1 MMVGMYRLLP
11 HIQAYAWGSTTAFT
25 DLLGLPAT
33 GAPQAELWLGAHPA
47 LPADVVLG
55 DRTIPLDE
63 AIAADPAG
71 WLGAAVITRF
81 GSTLP
86 FLVKVLSA
94 AEPLSIQAHPSK
106 AQAEAG
112 FARDNALGLVPDAPN
127 RNYRDANHKPE
138 LICALTDFE
147 GLCGFRSESAAV
159 ALFRRFQ
166 ASLLREAASAV
177 ETQGMGPA
185 LGLLLRA
192 SREECNTAI
201 ADVVGRAFPDLHH
214 VAELAQRYPGDP
226 GVAVALLLNHVVLAP
241 GEALYLGAGNLHAY
255 LRGTGVEIMANSDN
269 VLRGGLTSKHVDV
282 DELLRVVHPE
292 PGALP
297 RATSEAV
304 AKGLTRWPVAVADFL
319 LWRAQP
325 TQSQASVAVPVG
337 GPAVVLCTEGFV
349 QCVSEDGAVELGRG
363 EAAVSR
369 SVDAL
374 LCSGQ
379 GTLFVGSVGLI
390 R

>member
-11 HIQAYAWGSTTAFT
+11 HVQAYAWGSTTAFT
-25 DLLGLPAT
+25 ESLGLPAT
-33 GAPQAELWLGAHPA
+33 GGPQAELWLGANPA

-55 DRTIPLDE
+55 DRTIPLDQ
-63 AIAADPAG
+63 AIASDPTG
-71 WLGAAVITRF
+71 WLGDKVITRF
-81 GSTLP
+81 GPTLP

-94 AEPLSIQAHPSK
+94 AQPLSIQAHPSK

-112 FARDNALGLVPDAPN
+112 FARDNAHGLAADAPD

-147 GLCGFRSESAAV
+147 GLCGFRSEAAAV
-159 ALFRRFQ
+159 VVLRRFE

-192 SREECNTAI
+192 SREECSEAI
-201 ADVVGRAFPDLHH
+201 ADVVGRRFPDLGH
-214 VAELAQRYPGDP
+214 VAELAARYPGDP

-269 VLRGGLTSKHVDV
+269 VLRGGLTLKHVDV
-282 DELLRVVHPE
+282 DELVRVVHPE
-292 PGALP
+292 PGVLP
-297 RATSEAV
+297 RATAEAV
-304 AKGLTRWPVAVADFL
+304 AKGLTRWPVPVADFL

-325 TQSQASVAVPVG
+325 TSSQAAVAVSVD
-337 GPAVVLCTEGFV
+337 GPAVVLCSDGV
-349 QCVSEDGAVELGRG
+349 VHCVSEDGAVELGRG

-369 SVDAL
+369 SVDTL
-374 LCSGQ
+374 LCSGE
-379 GTLFVGSVGLI
+379 GTLFVGSVGGI